1 MKNRLRNATLPF
13 IKIPPPFLSDRFHF
27 DLTYDKFVVFEM
39 PDTRRFQP
47 FARSNLPFTD
57 RHYPMETFS
66 YTKRFQTNSRIYICA
81 R

>member
-13 IKIPPPFLSDRFHF
+13 IKIRSPFSAARFHF

-47 FARSNLPFTD
+47 FVRSNLPFTD
-57 RHYPMETFS
+57 RHNPMETFCVQ
-66 YTKRFQTNSRIYICA
+66 KRFQTNSHIYICA